1 MRTLRLQLFFVAAA
15 LAMGGAVWV
24 TASAQ
29 RTTATTR
36 SHRLADAQA
45 LEDTTLYQELEAG
58 LSNEAPEHRL
68 EEFLG
73 KEAEDGVVFERIRAD
88 AHGNDAVLH
97 ALDRA
102 DGPHRRWFELAR
114 HAFGTATPSAAQT
127 DERHALIEDLGT
139 KVVALQAQIAKS
151 QDANQRFL
159 EWVLVLLS
167 AGLTLVAV

>member
-29 RTTATTR
+29 RSTATTR

-68 EEFLG
+68 EEVLT
-73 KEAEDGVVFERIRAD
+73 KEAEYGVVFERVRTD
-88 AHGNDAVLH
+88 ARGDRVALRS
-97 ALDRA
+97 LDRV
-102 DGPHRRWFELAR
+102 DGLHSRWFELAR
-114 HAFGTATPSAAQT
+114 RAFGSATPSAAQT
-127 DERHALIEDLGT
+127 DERHGLIEDLGAN
-139 KVVALQAQIAKS
+139 VATLRTEIAQAQ
-151 QDANQRFL
+151 DADQRFL
-159 EWVLVLLS
+159 E
-167 AGLTLVAV
+167 

>member
-1 MRTLRLQLFFVAAA
+1 MRHPSIEVKPTRRTADWWQVARTIRLQLLFVAAA

-29 RTTATTR
+29 RSTATTR

-73 KEAEDGVVFERIRAD
+73 KEAEYSLVLDRVRAD
-88 AHGNDAVLH
+88 AHGNRAV
-97 ALDRA
+97 
-102 DGPHRRWFELAR
+102 
-114 HAFGTATPSAAQT
+114 
-127 DERHALIEDLGT
+127 
-139 KVVALQAQIAKS
+139 
-151 QDANQRFL
+151 
-159 EWVLVLLS
+159 
-167 AGLTLVAV
+167 